1 MVPAYFH
8 LSFDI
13 EIHTISSEKTTHLS
27 PSLFLQ
33 DDNEAFSGNK
43 RMFPCFVQSRGTWGN
58 SSGLSTR
65 KPGLYSWAK
74 GVTLDWLL
82 YLSEPQLLSSS
93 DSSAW
98 IMLKKKKKII
108 RISMKSVAYHTNV
121 VS

>member
-1 MVPAYFH
+1 MVLAYFP

-43 RMFPCFVQSRGTWGN
+43 RMFPRFVQSRGTWGN

-65 KPGLYSWAK
+65 KPGLCSWVK
-74 GVTLDWLL
+74 GGL
-82 YLSEPQLLSSS
+82 
-93 DSSAW
+93 
-98 IMLKKKKKII
+98 
-108 RISMKSVAYHTNV
+108 V
-121 VS
+121 VVPP